1 MARNNDWQEKG
12 IRIAGVLLSEQQ
24 TAEIAAEM
32 RRRIKDPKMVEE
44 IEQVLRGERIE
55 LSDRTRDALRLVA
68 LGIIMRQDKRR

>member
-1 MARNNDWQEKG
+1 MARHNDWQEKG
-12 IRIAGVLLSEQQ
+12 IRIAGVLLSEEQ

-32 RRRIKDPKMVEE
+32 RRRIRDPKMVEE

>member
-55 LSDRTRDALRLVA
+55 L
-68 LGIIMRQDKRR
+68 